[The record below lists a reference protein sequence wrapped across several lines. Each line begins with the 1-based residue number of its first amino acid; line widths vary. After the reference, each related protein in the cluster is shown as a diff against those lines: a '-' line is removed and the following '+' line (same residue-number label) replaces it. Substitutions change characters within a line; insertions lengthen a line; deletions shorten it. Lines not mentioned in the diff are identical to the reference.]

1 MQEVL
6 FLISPL
12 LALVASVLVI
22 AVIRFLDVLERE
34 PWWAIA
40 VSFGV
45 GLMTVIPAIVLSG
58 VATLFWT
65 QWLES

>member
-12 LALVASVLVI
+12 LALVASLLVI

-40 VSFGV
+40 VAL
-45 GLMTVIPAIVLSG
+45 GLV
-58 VATLFWT
+58 
-65 QWLES
+65 